1 MSEKI
6 WSLYRYS
13 YYTIMAMVVMVV
25 VRVYLILIVT
35 SNQASGISYAP
46 HRAIAALSLN
56 QIPALESFLS
66 LVTVTNDHKMHHMYT
81 SNICFPISA
90 AKHAK

>member
-1 MSEKI
+1 
-6 WSLYRYS
+6 
-13 YYTIMAMVVMVV
+13 MAMVVMVV
-25 VRVYLILIVT
+25 LMVVVRVYLVYLILIFT

-66 LVTVTNDHKMHHMYT
+66 LVTVHKRPQNAPHVHIKYIY
-81 SNICFPISA
+81 ICFPISA